1 MTLVREKKSNSD
13 DFCKRK
19 LNLIM
24 TVIKIDK
31 PLKVSEIKKTFN
43 NEFPFLKIEFFKK
56 HHKSMQGSLKKD
68 VITDDFVI
76 SSVKN
81 DLDIVI
87 SEDMLVSEF
96 ENQFTEK
103 LKLSAQVFRK
113 SGKSWLETTFTDSW
127 TLRKQNEEGLEL
139 SNI

>member
-1 MTLVREKKSNSD
+1 
-13 DFCKRK
+13 
-19 LNLIM
+19 M

-31 PLKVSEIKKTFN
+31 PLKVSEIKKKFN
-43 NEFPFLKIEFFKK
+43 NEFPFLKLEFFKK
-56 HHKSMQGSLKKD
+56 NHKSMQGSLKKD

-76 SSVKN
+76 SSAN
-81 DLDIVI
+81 NQDIVI

>member
-1 MTLVREKKSNSD
+1 MT
-13 DFCKRK
+13 
-19 LNLIM
+19 I
-24 TVIKIDK
+24 IKIDK
-31 PLKVSEIKKTFN
+31 PVKVSEIKKAFN
-43 NEFPFLKIEFFKK
+43 SEFPYLKIEFFKK
-56 HHKSMQGSLKKD
+56 KHKALQGSLKKD

-76 SSVKN
+76 SAPSGAH
-81 DLDIVI
+81 DIII

-96 ENQFTEK
+96 EKQFADK

-113 SGKSWLETTFTDSW
+113 SGRSWLETTFTDSW